1 MSILCFGEPLMRLAT
16 LNHERLDSALNLNI
30 SYCGAE
36 TVVAVTLAQQGE
48 SAAFATKLASNRLGT
63 NALMTLTRYGVD
75 TSRVI
80 RSNDRMGIY
89 FSERGLSIR
98 PSIVTYDRSGTA
110 MANALH
116 TDFDW
121 DHLLN
126 GIEVLFFSGV
136 APAISEELYL
146 ACKEGLTACK
156 GRGIRTV
163 MDLNYRET
171 MWESRQVA
179 QRKVGSLL
187 SNVDLLVASEDD
199 IIGYE
204 GAQVETEDVFDYCL
218 SWAKG
223 MLADYPLRGVCV
235 VVRNVD
241 RYDFAAIRG
250 AIVTRE
256 GCWLSDTQQ
265 VSVADISSCGSVF
278 SAAIIHGDRCGWDP
292 QFIVDYATM
301 SSAYKATIYG
311 DYSSATESDI
321 ASLLAA
327 GFKPR
332 IRQ

>member
-1 MSILCFGEPLMRLAT
+1 MSVLCFGEPLMRLAT
-16 LNHERLDSALNLNI
+16 LNHERLDTALTLAV

-36 TVVAVTLAQQGE
+36 MVVAVSLAQQGE
-48 SAAFATKLASNRLGT
+48 SVTYASKVSDNHLGS

-80 RSNDRMGIY
+80 RSRDRMGLY

-110 MANALH
+110 MANAKR

-126 GIEVLFFSGV
+126 GVEVLFFSGV
-136 APAISEELYL
+136 VPAISDELYL
-146 ACKEGLTACK
+146 ACKEGLEACR

-163 MDLNYRET
+163 IDLNYRET
-171 MWESRQVA
+171 MWGTRSNA
-179 QRKVGSLL
+179 QSKIGSLL
-187 SNVDLLVASEDD
+187 SNVDLLIASEDD

-204 GAQVETEDVFDYCL
+204 GAQVETDGVFDYCL

-223 MLADYPLRGVCV
+223 MLADYPLRSICT

-256 GCWLSDTQQ
+256 GAWLSRTQQ

-278 SAAIIHGDRCGWDP
+278 SAAVIHGVRCDWDP

-321 ASLLAA
+321 ASLLAS
-327 GFKPR
+327 GFKPS

>member
-16 LNHERLDSALNLNI
+16 LNHERLDSALNLGV

-36 TVVAVTLAQQGE
+36 TVVAASLAQQGE
-48 SAAFATKLASNRLGT
+48 SVAFAAKLAANHLGT
-63 NALMTLTRYGVD
+63 NALMTLARYGVD
-75 TSRVI
+75 ISRVI
-80 RSNDRMGIY
+80 RSNHRMGLY

-98 PSIVTYDRSGTA
+98 PNVVTYDRSNTA

-136 APAISEELYL
+136 APAISDELYL
-146 ACKEGLTACK
+146 ACREGLAASK
-156 GRGIRTV
+156 GRGIQTV

-171 MWESRQVA
+171 MWGSQQNA
-179 QRKVGSLL
+179 QKKISPLL
-187 SNVDLLVASEDD
+187 SDVNLLIASEDD

-204 GAQVETEDVFDYCL
+204 GAQVETDGVFDYCL
-218 SWAKG
+218 RWAKG
-223 MLADYPLRGVCV
+223 MLADYQLRAVCV

-250 AIVTRE
+250 AMVTRE
-256 GCWLSDTQQ
+256 GSWLSETQQ
-265 VSVADISSCGSVF
+265 VAVADISSCGSVF
-278 SAAIIHGDRCGWDP
+278 SAAIIHGERCGWDP

-321 ASLLAA
+321 ASLLAS
-327 GFKPR
+327 GFKPS